1 MMSGGLPGLF
11 WSSAMMMLAA
21 PSALPQGLTVQTN
34 AEEVVYTSPWLKVAF
49 SSRTPTM
56 TFLSVDATGT
66 SRHSRNLLEASIG
79 GGPSVTTP
87 TGVCSLLETPCV
99 FSRTGNVVRYAGVK
113 LGQWETD
120 SYRYTIKP
128 KEIDM
133 VIDRDVPQDYDAS
146 QASPLRVMFDATVTP
161 VSPLGRVKQG
171 ELGKMQ
177 FPLLLHFPDWGS
189 LLVRARE
196 QGKEESTWDF
206 SLFRDLKPVAPGAV
220 ARWRP
225 MTAEERKKVEITG
238 NKYLLSGGNLHIGPE
253 QIQLAL
259 HHEEGDAKQRA
270 GKQRIK
276 LSMAVTAIYPE
287 PKLVDADP
295 KLVGVKRAWL
305 NIFGFRADLGCL
317 ANSSTGDTCQFCLH
331 CYADQ
336 AYYTPPLFDDFTAL
350 DLVRVS
356 LDRYF
361 DGFKGYRSDFQ
372 DVAPSTIIAAWDYAT
387 GKPDPAWL
395 KRRIGDIET
404 YAERMIA
411 MDVDGDG
418 LCESPKSPS
427 NWWDMINWNWKD
439 AYSSA
444 LAWRAF
450 RCAADLEHRLGNQAK
465 AQRYAGRAE
474 KIRAIYYQT
483 FYNPETGVLAG
494 WRAKDGTFGDRY
506 FLFANGI
513 AIAYGLVDKA
523 QANAILD
530 RLQAKL
536 QEVGYHNFQY
546 GLPGN
551 LVAFPHRLPFQI
563 YENGGATGSMAYYY
577 VQALYAAGRQAEAEA
592 IFDRML
598 EGYRDGTFQNGIGN
612 GGDWKEWNGTPCG
625 YEGMLV
631 DAYYPLTAL
640 ITGRLGRG
648 VPLPASGQGRP
659 EAGARR

>member
-1 MMSGGLPGLF
+1 MMFSGLLGLF
-11 WSSAMMMLAA
+11 WSGAMILAASSAMV
-21 PSALPQGLTVQTN
+21 SASSLPRGITIQTN
-34 AEEVVYTSPWLKVAF
+34 TEEVIYASPWLKVAF
-49 SSRTPTM
+49 SSRTPAL

-66 SRHSRNLLEASIG
+66 GRHSRNLLKAPIG
-79 GGPSVTTP
+79 GGPAVSTA
-87 TGVCSLLETPCV
+87 TGACALLETPCA
-99 FSRTGNVVRYAGVK
+99 FSRAGNVVRYAGVK

-120 SYRYTIKP
+120 SYCFTIEP
-128 KEIDM
+128 KTIGL
-133 VIDRDVPQDYDAS
+133 VIERDVPQDYDVS
-146 QASPLRVMFDATVTP
+146 QASPLRMVFDATVTP
-161 VSPLGRVKQG
+161 VSPLGRLKQG
-171 ELGKMQ
+171 ELGRLQ

-189 LLVRARE
+189 LLVRAKE
-196 QGKEESTWDF
+196 QGLEESTWDF
-206 SLFRDLKPVAPGAV
+206 SLLRDLKPIPLGAV
-220 ARWRP
+220 ASWRT
-225 MTAEERKKVEITG
+225 MTPEERKKMEKVG
-238 NKYLLSGGNLHIGPE
+238 NKYLLHENNIHIGPE

-259 HHEEGDAKQRA
+259 HKGNSAAKQQA
-270 GKQRIK
+270 GKQHLE
-276 LSMAVTAIYPE
+276 LSMTVTAIYPE
-287 PKLVDADP
+287 SKRVNADP
-295 KLVGVKRAWL
+295 KLIGVKCAWL

-317 ANSSTGDTCQFCLH
+317 ANSSTGDACQFCLH

-336 AYYTPPLFDDFTAL
+336 AYYTPPLFDKFTAL
-350 DLVRVS
+350 DLVRIS

-361 DGFKGYRSDFQ
+361 DGFTGYRDDFQ

-395 KRRIGDIET
+395 KQRIGIIEK

-418 LCESPKSPS
+418 LCESQKSPS

-439 AYSSA
+439 AYGSA

-450 RCAADLEHRLGNQAK
+450 RCVADLEHRLGDQAK
-465 AQRYAGRAE
+465 ARRYGERAE
-474 KIRAIYYQT
+474 KIRAVYYRT

-513 AIAYGLVDKA
+513 AIAYGLVDEP

-536 QEVGYHNFQY
+536 KEVGYHNFQY

-551 LVAFPHRLPFQI
+551 LVAFPHYLGFQI
-563 YENGGATGSMAYYY
+563 YQNGGTTGSMA
-577 VQALYAAGRQAEAEA
+577 
-592 IFDRML
+592 
-598 EGYRDGTFQNGIGN
+598 
-612 GGDWKEWNGTPCG
+612 
-625 YEGMLV
+625 

-648 VPLPASGQGRP
+648 VPLP
-659 EAGARR
+659 